1 MRKIRGLRWYIAIML
16 MFVTTINY
24 FDRTSLGVV
33 YPTLKEQLHIG
44 EQYYSYI
51 ILSFQFAYLVMLPLS
66 GRFLDWVGIK
76 LGFSIAVTFW
86 SIAKMLHAL
95 ARGVFSFS
103 IVRVLLGVGEA
114 ANFPGIAKVASEWF
128 PAKERTMATGIANMG
143 AGLGALLAP
152 PIMIWLVFKVGW
164 QEAFV
169 ITGLIGFFWIVP
181 WILLYKPPEQNSL
194 ITPEELQYITEG
206 QKELQAGGKNAGP
219 QKNVW
224 KLIMGQRNFW
234 GIALA
239 RFLSEP
245 AWQFFSYW
253 IPIYFV
259 TQRGVNLKQFALFGW
274 LPFLAADIGSFA
286 GGVLSPF
293 YQKLGFKVLTARKL
307 SMTTAALIMPF
318 AVLII
323 KAPTV
328 GWALLW
334 FCVAAFG
341 HQCISATLMTLP
353 ADLFPKRTVGTA
365 NGLSGSAALAGG
377 MLFTFAVGWLVT
389 HVGYAPVFVT
399 IAFLDLIGV
408 VLLWTLIRE
417 PKTETPS
424 ITV

>member
-1 MRKIRGLRWYIAIML
+1 ML